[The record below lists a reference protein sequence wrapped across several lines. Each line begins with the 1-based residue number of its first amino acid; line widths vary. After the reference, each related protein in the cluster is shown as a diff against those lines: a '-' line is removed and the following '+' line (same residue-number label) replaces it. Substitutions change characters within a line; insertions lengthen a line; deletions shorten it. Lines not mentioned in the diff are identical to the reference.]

1 VRDNKVI
8 GTVAGVTALG
18 SGLAI
23 VFCLTG
29 GFAQRLDPTP
39 HAAVGRVLAEQTLS
53 LLKPGGQVTVI
64 SRDTSAFQNPATDI
78 QFASYSRA
86 LKRGGVKI
94 AAIESLQVDPLRP
107 MSVPSGDFFRLIK
120 TSAKGN
126 VIVSLM
132 GPPMLTDAQLL
143 QLGEP
148 NPAIVAFCPGPLRD
162 QVDLRSLFS
171 RGLLQ
176 AAVVSKR
183 GITASLT
190 RPASER
196 DAFDRQFVAVTSGNL
211 TALPTSSNREP

>member
-1 VRDNKVI
+1 MI

-29 GFAQRLDPTP
+29 GFGPRLDPIS
-39 HAAVGRVLAEQTLS
+39 HAAVGTVLAQQTLS

-64 SRDTSAFQNPATDI
+64 SRDTASFQNPATDI
-78 QFASYSRA
+78 LFAALSKA

-107 MSVPSGDFFRLIK
+107 VSVPSGDFFRLIK

-132 GPPMLTDAQLL
+132 GPPTLTDPQLL
-143 QLGEP
+143 QLGET

-171 RGLLQ
+171 HGLLQ

-183 GITASLT
+183 DVKLT
-190 RPASER
+190 QARPASEQE
-196 DAFDRQFVAVTSGNL
+196 AFDRLFLLVTSGNL
-211 TALPTSSNREP
+211 NALSTSSRP